1 MHRLDLLLEGLHR
14 RPDATVQLALCGQL
28 AEYQFRLLLHGA
40 EHFVGEALELHALLL
55 ELVQRQ
61 GVVVDI
67 VIHHVATGRAGRL
80 GEDRLQ
86 VLGQGVH
93 RLLVHQQ
100 LQHRLRLLPAWVVV
114 ILGGLVQTEG
124 QVVVRADPVGRV
136 DRAGLQCG
144 EHLAAGQIHGG
155 RAETRQHFAAEARH
169 ADLQPAQ
176 VVQRTD
182 FLVVPA
188 AHLHAGVAD
197 HHRLHAERCIGLLPE
212 LLAFALAQPGVH
224 LDGGQAE
231 RNRGKE
237 LRGGHLALPVVGGA
251 VAQFGGAAGN
261 GIEHFQRRD
270 QLTGGVDLDGQAT
283 VAHHLY
289 AIGQAFGGGA
299 QARVV
304 LRPGG
309 DHLPGVGLGGFAGG
323 LLACGFDFLVV
334 VATGKAEGGKQ
345 GSGSTEQMA
354 AFHGSV
360 SLEDSSYRNGLLV

>member
-1 MHRLDLLLEGLHR
+1 MHRLDLFLEGFHR
-14 RPDATVQLALCGQL
+14 RPDAAVQLALFGQL
-28 AEYQFRLLLHGA
+28 AEHQLRLLLHGA

-61 GVVVDI
+61 GVVVDV
-67 VIHHVATGRAGRL
+67 VIHHVAAGRAGRL

-114 ILGGLVQTEG
+114 ILGGLVQAEG
-124 QVVVRADPVGRV
+124 QVVVRADPVGGV
-136 DRAGLQCG
+136 DGTGLQRG
-144 EHLAAGQIHGG
+144 KHFAAGQIDGG

-176 VVQRTD
+176 VVQRVD

-197 HHRLHAERCIGLLPE
+197 YHRLHAEGGIGFFPE
-212 LLAFALAQPGVH
+212 FLAFALAQPGVH
-224 LDGGQAE
+224 LDGRQAE
-231 RNRGKE
+231 RHGGEE

-251 VAQFGGAAGN
+251 VAQFGGAAGD
-261 GIEHFQRRD
+261 GIEHFQRRH
-270 QLTGGVDLDGQAT
+270 QFAGGVDLDGQAAI
-283 VAHHLY
+283 AHHLD
-289 AIGQAFGGGA
+289 ALGQAFGGGA

-304 LRPGG
+304 FRPGG
-309 DHLPGVGLGGFAGG
+309 DHLPGVGLGGLAGG
-323 LLACGFDFLVV
+323 LLACGFDVLVV
-334 VATGKAEGGKQ
+334 VATGEAEGGKQ